1 MEELA
6 GGGGGSLHRGAAP
19 ATALALSRRLYPR
32 RMHAASCGRPS
43 GPCNCKA
50 PAAVPKR
57 GRALDK
63 PAPAHICLLRFIV
76 SPASAAAPSP
86 SWLRLP
92 RRLLLPP
99 VRWRGPGAVDSTPGA
114 GGRGPGAGG
123 RGPGTVWSTYPPLP
137 GEGGWFYEICMC
149 VFYGSGSSSHS
160 LAPLSPLLLSP
171 APWRPGGQGEKI
183 KTEREGGG
191 AGGAGGGTGG
201 PWRDPSPHSVPTPRS
216 RDTHLLL
223 LHLHHLVQ
231 AEVVGSYP
239 RVVHLVK
246 AHDDRVPDTRLVR
259 RHDLPD
265 LVEPV

>member
-1 MEELA
+1 MPPLA
-6 GGGGGSLHRGAAP
+6 AALRGRVTVSTCRCTKAWAGVGQTCACPHLSSKIYCVTSISSSTVTFAAP
-19 ATALALSRRLYPR
+19 PTP
-32 RMHAASCGRPS
+32 P
-43 GPCNCKA
+43 
-50 PAAVPKR
+50 
-57 GRALDK
+57 
-63 PAPAHICLLRFIV
+63 
-76 SPASAAAPSP
+76 PSP
-86 SWLRLP
+86 PARQ
-92 RRLLLPP
+92 
-99 VRWRGPGAVDSTPGA
+99 VAAGAGTGGCGFYA
-114 GGRGPGAGG
+114 GGRGARTGG

-160 LAPLSPLLLSP
+160 LAPLSPLVLSP

-259 RHDLPD
+259 RHDLAD